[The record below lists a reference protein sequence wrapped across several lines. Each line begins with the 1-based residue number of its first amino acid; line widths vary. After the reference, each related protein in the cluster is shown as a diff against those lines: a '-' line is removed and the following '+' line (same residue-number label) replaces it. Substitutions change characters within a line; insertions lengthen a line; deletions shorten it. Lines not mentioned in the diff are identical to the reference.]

1 MENSLTEQLKDLL
14 RTAQR
19 PLSFEEIY
27 SLYKDQYP
35 FNTADRRKV
44 RYLLMRSSGII
55 MVNTLYTLREAVNAF
70 DGTLIQLIRNIV
82 AQAKETSLTTRQ
94 IIDKLRFIYP
104 DTSVRSVQETI
115 YKHKTIFNVEGHGKY
130 SIKNL

>member
-55 MVNTLYTLREAVNAF
+55 MVNALYTLREAVNAF